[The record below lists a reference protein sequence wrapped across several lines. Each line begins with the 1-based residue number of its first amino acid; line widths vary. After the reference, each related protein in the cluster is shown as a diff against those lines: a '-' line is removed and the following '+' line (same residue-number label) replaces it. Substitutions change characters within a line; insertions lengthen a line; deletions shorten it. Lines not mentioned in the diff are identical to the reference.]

1 MKEPVNSILQQLLND
16 SPSDHSVRFTSDA
29 IGYVSDT
36 PQPINLEEWEWHEEI
51 INGQVFCIIT
61 NKRIA
66 EA

>member
-16 SPSDHSVRFTSDA
+16 SPSDYSVRFTSDA

-36 PQPINLEEWEWHEEI
+36 AQPINLEEWEWHEEI

-61 NKRIA
+61 NKRFA